1 MDDVNP
7 PSLDRLGLEILAPDE
22 CWRLLAA
29 SPVGRVALV
38 EAGEPLMF
46 PVTHGV
52 RNHQIVFR
60 TGSGTKLA
68 AAEMDRAVAFEVDG
82 WDTVARLGWSVLVRG
97 TGETVYDDDEIG
109 ELDALGIEPWLDAA
123 VDGTWVR
130 IRVTE
135 ISGRRLV
142 GS

>member
-1 MDDVNP
+1 MDVNP
-7 PSLDRLGLEILAPDE
+7 PSLDRMGLEILPPDE

-38 EAGEPLMF
+38 DRGEPLVF

-52 RNHQIVFR
+52 KNHQIVFR

-68 AAEMDRAVAFEVDG
+68 AAEMDQILAFEVDE
-82 WDTVARLGWSVLVRG
+82 WDVETRRGWSVLVRG
-97 TGETVYDDDEIG
+97 LGETVYDDDEIG
-109 ELDALGIEPWLDAA
+109 ELDALGVEPWLDAA
-123 VDGTWVR
+123 VSGTWVR
-130 IRVTE
+130 IRVEE

-142 GS
+142 GG